1 MIICIMALPIIK
13 TEKIMALIT
22 WNEKDHGTNVGFAD
36 DEHKV
41 LFGLLNDLYDLAIAG
56 ADRADIGKALD
67 ALIAYVVDHFAHE
80 EKEMQA
86 KSYGGYA
93 VHKDEHDKLV
103 AICAGLQA
111 KFHAG
116 EADVTDEAGQM
127 VKGWLDSHIPAFDM
141 PYADA
146 LNS

>member
-1 MIICIMALPIIK
+1 
-13 TEKIMALIT
+13 MALIT
-22 WNEKDHGTNVGFAD
+22 WTAAQYGTNVGFAD

-41 LFGLLNDLYDLAIAG
+41 LFGLLNKLYDDATGG
-56 ADRADIGKALD
+56 AARASVGASLD

-86 KSYGGYA
+86 KKYSGYDR
-93 VHKDEHDKLV
+93 HKAEHEALIG
-103 AICAGLQA
+103 ICADLQK

-116 EADVTDEAGQM
+116 EAEVTEEVGQL
-127 VKGWLDSHIPAFDM
+127 VKGWLDNHIPNFDKG
-141 PYADA
+141 YADA